1 MANQITLSTLHNT
14 IQSIHDL
21 SKVNLDNILA
31 FNNNKLTSKTAKQ
44 YIDIMNELHE
54 KIETLEASVEQKNQ
68 FRSLFVLLFSKMCE
82 SDCKGIMLSNSIQ
95 KNKKYKEI
103 IDKLQ
108 EAYQKEREHNALQRN
123 IMKNKKKQKLVFQEY
138 HYL

>member
-1 MANQITLSTLHNT
+1 MNQITLSILHNT

-54 KIETLEASVEQKNQ
+54 KID
-68 FRSLFVLLFSKMCE
+68 FRCI
-82 SDCKGIMLSNSIQ
+82 C
-95 KNKKYKEI
+95 
-103 IDKLQ
+103 
-108 EAYQKEREHNALQRN
+108 
-123 IMKNKKKQKLVFQEY
+123 
-138 HYL
+138 

>member
-1 MANQITLSTLHNT
+1 MSQITLSTLHNT

-54 KIETLEASVEQKNQ
+54 KIE
-68 FRSLFVLLFSKMCE
+68 FRCIS
-82 SDCKGIMLSNSIQ
+82 
-95 KNKKYKEI
+95 
-103 IDKLQ
+103 
-108 EAYQKEREHNALQRN
+108 
-123 IMKNKKKQKLVFQEY
+123 
-138 HYL
+138 

>member
-1 MANQITLSTLHNT
+1 MSQITLSTLHNT

-44 YIDIMNELHE
+44 YIDIMNELVE
-54 KIETLEASVEQKNQ
+54 KIESLDASVEQKNQ

-108 EAYQKEREHNALQRN
+108 EAYQKERHEHNALQRN

-138 HYL
+138 HY